1 MSYITKERLK
11 EWLIASFIRAI
22 RTAAQAAVS
31 LIGTNAM
38 GITEVQWAAV
48 ASASALAAVVSL
60 LMAIAGLPEVD
71 EGKDLAAILT
81 EPEGKHVGGNNG
93 TDE

>member
-1 MSYITKERLK
+1 MSYVTKERLL
-11 EWLIASFIRAI
+11 EWLIASGIRAL

-38 GITEVQWAAV
+38 GITEVEWLAV
-48 ASASALAAVVSL
+48 ASASALAAVVSI

-71 EGKDLAAILT
+71 DGKDLPTLIASVDG
-81 EPEGKHVGGNNG
+81 EHVRSEHG